1 MCEQC
6 VSCAAWSMFLKRK
19 KKRRMM
25 IHCGIPAMKSFYW
38 VVASQFT
45 NNGEVEEEG
54 EGIALCLLKE
64 SGVRLDLQSG

>member
-1 MCEQC
+1 
-6 VSCAAWSMFLKRK
+6 
-19 KKRRMM
+19 M